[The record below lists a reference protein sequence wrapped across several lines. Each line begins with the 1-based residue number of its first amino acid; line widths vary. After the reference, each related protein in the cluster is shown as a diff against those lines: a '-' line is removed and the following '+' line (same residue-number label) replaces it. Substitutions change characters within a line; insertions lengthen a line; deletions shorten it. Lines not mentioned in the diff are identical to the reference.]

1 MKQNFPF
8 YEIKYFFKKNQ
19 KIYISFLIFL
29 LLGIALGIIIASSSD
44 SYLSLLTS
52 SDKLFYD
59 YVNGK
64 VSFSKQF
71 TRMIVSSVILN
82 LIFFMFSL
90 NFYVSM
96 FSYLVMSYQGLL
108 MFLSVT
114 AVISE
119 FGFRG
124 ILMTIFL
131 ILPVNLILL
140 AESIV
145 FASICLERCYAAHRN
160 KTFSHGFQDK
170 IFWTSIFWV
179 LLIDIIISI
188 AVTMIIGLLIRSRI
202 FIIF

>member
-8 YEIKYFFKKNQ
+8 YEIKYFLKKNQ

-82 LIFFMFSL
+82 LIFFIFSL

-160 KTFSHGFQDK
+160 KTFSYGFQDK
-170 IFWTSIFWV
+170 TFWTSIFWV